1 LLAYVIFRN
10 YFLLS
15 FLSTNSGGNNS
26 LLTSVTLEAGFFR
39 FLSPK
44 NTITSFF
51 VPNTDLELLKITMEF
66 LMKKFAALLLAVAL
80 LVPAMAQAKDKV
92 LMMATT
98 TSTDNTGLLDELM
111 PEFTKDT
118 GIEIRSTAIGTG
130 KALAMGRNCDVD
142 VLLVHAP
149 GAEKKFVKNNH
160 GINRTQLM
168 YNDFVIVGPASDPAH
183 VSGMPVEKALKAI
196 AAAKAPFASRGD
208 NSGTNKKEIS
218 LWKAAGMAVPDK
230 ADWYMQLGQGM
241 LKTLNAAAQKGAYT
255 MTDRGTWIKYMDVNK
270 GKTPLKIV
278 VEGDKVLFNQ
288 YSAIAINPGVCPKA
302 QVKLAN
308 TFIDWMASPKAQ
320 KAIGNFRLL
329 GKQLFTPNAGK

>member
-1 LLAYVIFRN
+1 
-10 YFLLS
+10 
-15 FLSTNSGGNNS
+15 
-26 LLTSVTLEAGFFR
+26 
-39 FLSPK
+39 
-44 NTITSFF
+44 
-51 VPNTDLELLKITMEF
+51 
-66 LMKKFAALLLAVAL
+66 MKKFAALLLALAL
-80 LVPAMAQAKDKV
+80 LVPAMAQAQEKV

-111 PEFTKDT
+111 PEFTKDS
-118 GIEIRSTAIGTG
+118 GIDIRWTAIGTG

-149 GAEKKFVKNNH
+149 GAEKKFVADGH
-160 GINRTQLM
+160 GVGRTQLM
-168 YNDFVIVGPASDPAH
+168 YNDFVIVGPAADPAH
-183 VSGMPVEKALKAI
+183 VKGMPIEKALKAI

-218 LWKAAGMAVPDK
+218 LWKAASMAVPDK

-241 LKTLNAAAQKGAYT
+241 LKTLNVAAQKGAYT

-270 GKTPLKIV
+270 GKTSLKII

-288 YSAIAINPGVCPKA
+288 YSAIAINPAVCPNAK
-302 QVKLAN
+302 VELAN
-308 TFIDWMASPKAQ
+308 EFITWMASPKAQ
-320 KAIGNFRLL
+320 KAIGDFRLL